1 MTLRD
6 ELMDGW
12 MNGAGKRT
20 NEEEQEWKKRCT
32 CLCDRMGELKAST
45 HQGSCRVARSF
56 GGGRPPPKATRF
68 VAGVKTAHSSL
79 SPIPDPDPDEN
90 PAGKRTG
97 EVCRGGKEGRGDA
110 LVKVE
115 EGARRR
121 RQSLARPVTQSVGAA
136 VDG

>member
-45 HQGSCRVARSF
+45 HQGSSLQNTKDNKNQQT
-56 GGGRPPPKATRF
+56 PPKIRDP
-68 VAGVKTAHSSL
+68 VAN
-79 SPIPDPDPDEN
+79 D
-90 PAGKRTG
+90 
-97 EVCRGGKEGRGDA
+97 
-110 LVKVE
+110 
-115 EGARRR
+115 
-121 RQSLARPVTQSVGAA
+121 
-136 VDG
+136 